1 MQEQQ
6 MEDRA
11 TRTSTAPAS
20 APERSPRRSFL
31 RRAAT
36 IATVAPAAL
45 IAGSRSGHAA
55 GRRLRDLYPGWTRT
69 NFEAIQS
76 DENAHVNYLVA
87 ALGTSARPIP
97 NFQNLQQPNEIA
109 FADVSRALENT
120 GVGAYLGAVPVL
132 QQLGA
137 ALVPAAAS
145 IALIE
150 ARHAGFLNTLID
162 LPVNEDILNEQA
174 SFEVALTPQQVVN
187 LAGPF
192 IANLNGGPP
201 LIPPGGFATATDVLN
216 FALALEYLEAS
227 FYNINVPI
235 FFPPADVW

>member
-1 MQEQQ
+1 MQDQQ
-6 MEDRA
+6 TENLL
-11 TRTSTAPAS
+11 APA
-20 APERSPRRSFL
+20 AGPERSPRRSFL

-36 IATVAPAAL
+36 IAAVAPAAL
-45 IAGSRSGHAA
+45 IAGSRSSHAGGR

-109 FADVSRALENT
+109 FAEVSRALENT

-216 FALALEYLEAS
+216 FALALEFLEAS

-235 FFPPADVW
+235 FFPPADVR